1 MSVNYTDEQV
11 EKMKEW
17 YTAEPTRETVEKL
30 SMELNK
36 SIKTIIGKDY
46 PAPIVVHEEA
56 RKKALS
62 AFQTLKKN

>member
-36 SIKTIIGKDY
+36 SIKSIIGK
-46 PAPIVVHEEA
+46 
-56 RKKALS
+56 LS
-62 AFQTLKKN
+62 R